1 MNDAH
6 KELLKALSE
15 CKSEL
20 RAIESQTSD
29 AYAEAYGPSRYEY
42 RKIDWGH
49 VGDANRLLA
58 DLKDIRRYW
67 IPNTVAA

>member
-1 MNDAH
+1 MNGAH

-15 CKSEL
+15 CRSEL

-29 AYAEAYGPSRYEY
+29 AYAEAYGPC
-42 RKIDWGH
+42 KIDWGH

-67 IPNTVAA
+67 VADTMAA